1 MIVLTLN
8 EKAKKIKPLSQKG
21 IFSKAVPLSCNEPL
35 VTLLNEPNVCVV
47 IDNVE
52 KDVTECDIYTLD
64 DFARVDTLTL
74 EKIAT
79 NNKIQTLD
87 EKAIIRKI
95 DYTSYDS
102 SFIDED
108 EEDIDLGD
116 IRELILDDILS

>member
-1 MIVLTLN
+1 MIVLTLD

-64 DFARVDTLTL
+64 DFARADKLTL
-74 EKIAT
+74 EQIT
-79 NNKIQTLD
+79 HNNKIQTLD
-87 EKAIIRKI
+87 EKALIRKI
-95 DYTSYDS
+95 DYTSYNS
-102 SFIDED
+102 GFIDED
-108 EEDIDLGD
+108 NIELERD